1 MSPGQF
7 LDTDKPRAEWAVNW
21 MPILLYTMRVPGLGL
36 VCMPLPPNCMA
47 VLSLVPGPFVMFMA
61 PLMPEL
67 ALLSMLRLPPDLYA
81 QAAGEVCDC
90 LCPVPRNSKLNA
102 EDCGR
107 LAARLAVEEAT
118 AAGLAAANLD
128 ATDAAARYA
137 DAVKAAHA
145 AADIA
150 GPRVTFPVI

>member
-1 MSPGQF
+1 MHIAIIGSGIVGTCSAAWLIKDGHRVTFVSTVPPGEACSFGNAGSLSPSACLPVGMPGMWKKA
-7 LDTDKPRAEWAVNW
+7 LDMLEDARA
-21 MPILLYTMRVPGLGL
+21 TT
-36 VCMPLPPNCMA
+36 
-47 VLSLVPGPFVMFMA
+47 
-61 PLMPEL
+61 
-67 ALLSMLRLPPDLYA
+67 LYA

-90 LCPVPRNSKLNA
+90 LCPVPRNAKLNA
-102 EDCGR
+102 EDCGA

-150 GPRVTFPVI
+150 GPRVNFPVI